1 MVLECNRQPGNR
13 EERRSA
19 SGSDGRRRSV
29 QPQNMSRRGKLAET
43 EDDGP
48 TPSKLPHPNEPPL
61 DFTSPQSLFE
71 SFIAPMTSEEF
82 FTYYWEKK
90 PLLIQR
96 SDPAI
101 QSYYQSLFPMTDL
114 KLASGKGI
122 YYGRD
127 VNMCKC
133 KNGKKV
139 LLPRRGKANYL
150 EILKDFRTS
159 RATIQFHQPQRFNDK
174 LWQIMEKLECFF
186 GALVGC
192 NVYITP
198 TRSQGLPP
206 HHDDVEVFILQVEG
220 QKRWRLYEPLVQLAR
235 EYDVS
240 PADKVTTPTHD
251 ILLKEGDLLYF
262 PRGTIHEA
270 ETPANSPHSTHVTI
284 STYQNNSWVD
294 YLQDVMPALLRDA
307 AKESVDLRKGIPR
320 QQLLCLDPSRA
331 GVTLSALLS
340 DIGKR
345 IEGKCQLRSCEMLRD
360 FMGSRLPPYLD
371 VDSSDQEKSDAPPNL
386 NSTISLQYKDYAAV
400 TTDLA
405 PEAPEP
411 SEELMIYVFHAL
423 KNKRKTHMVSDN
435 EESPPVS
442 GLRFPLSYMD
452 ALKALW
458 CEKPVR
464 VKDLPL
470 LNDRDK
476 ENLAISLWSEGLL
489 ETVPAEA

>member
-1 MVLECNRQPGNR
+1 M
-13 EERRSA
+13 
-19 SGSDGRRRSV
+19 
-29 QPQNMSRRGKLAET
+29 PQRAKRVET
-43 EDDGP
+43 EDDCP
-48 TPSKLPHPNEPPL
+48 TPSKLPHPSEPPL

-71 SFIAPMTSEEF
+71 SFIAPMTSDEF
-82 FTYYWEKK
+82 FTSYWEKK

-96 SDPAI
+96 SDPAV

-139 LLPRRGKANYL
+139 LLPRRGKASYL

-198 TRSQGLPP
+198 ASSQGLPP

-251 ILLKEGDLLYF
+251 ILLKEGDMLYF

-270 ETPANSPHSTHVTI
+270 ETPGNSPHSTHVTI
-284 STYQNNSWVD
+284 STYQNTSWVD
-294 YLQDVMPALLRDA
+294 YLQDVMPALLKDA

-331 GVTLSALLS
+331 VGTLSTLLC
-340 DIGKR
+340 DIGKK

-360 FMGSRLPPYLD
+360 FMGNRLPPYLD
-371 VDSSDQEKSDAPPNL
+371 VDSSNQEKSEAAPPKL
-386 NSTISLQYKDYAAV
+386 NSAIRLQHKDYAAI
-400 TTDLA
+400 TTDHVS
-405 PEAPEP
+405 EAPEP

-423 KNKRKTHMVSDN
+423 NNKRKTHMVSDT
-435 EESPPVS
+435 EESPPAR

-458 CEKPVR
+458 EEKPVC

-470 LNDRDK
+470 ENDCDK

-489 ETVPAEA
+489 ETGPAEA

>member
-1 MVLECNRQPGNR
+1 MP
-13 EERRSA
+13 RR
-19 SGSDGRRRSV
+19 GRR
-29 QPQNMSRRGKLAET
+29 AEAA
-43 EDDGP
+43 DDAP
-48 TPSKLPHPNEPPL
+48 TPSKLPHPSPPPL

-71 SFIAPMTSEEF
+71 SFIAPMTSEDF
-82 FTYYWEKK
+82 FRSYWEKK

-96 SDPAI
+96 SDPDI

-114 KLASGKGI
+114 KLASGRGV

-133 KNGKKV
+133 KNGKKIV
-139 LLPRRGKANYL
+139 LPRRGKASYL
-150 EILKDFRTS
+150 EILRDFRS
-159 RATIQFHQPQRFNDK
+159 ARATIQFHQPQRFNDK

-198 TRSQGLPP
+198 SSSQGLPP

-220 QKRWRLYEPLVQLAR
+220 EKHWRLYEPIVQLAR

-251 ILLKEGDLLYF
+251 LLLKEGDMLYF
-262 PRGTIHEA
+262 PRGTIHQA
-270 ETPANSPHSTHVTI
+270 DTPASSPHSTHVTI

-294 YLQDVMPALLRDA
+294 YLQDLMPSLLQDS
-307 AKESVDLRKGIPR
+307 AKENVNLRKGIPP
-320 QQLLCLDPSRA
+320 QQLLCLNPSRA
-331 GVTLSALLS
+331 SGTLCGLLS

-360 FMGSRLPPYLD
+360 FMGNRLPPYLD
-371 VDSSDQEKSDAPPNL
+371 SSCQEKSDAPPNL
-386 NSTISLQYKDYAAV
+386 NSTINLQYKDYAAITIDHV
-400 TTDLA
+400 
-405 PEAPEP
+405 PETLNP

-423 KNKRKTHMVSDN
+423 KNERKKHMVSDN

-458 CEKPVR
+458 EEKPLC
-464 VKDLPL
+464 VKDLPFES
-470 LNDRDK
+470 DRDK

-489 ETVPAEA
+489 ENVTTEA